1 MVVEGMQAVH
11 LVPVDKP
18 VDHMVLGS
26 GHMAVGARAAQMAV
40 MKVNEAVEQMVV
52 GGRAVHMAVGARAV
66 HMAVEEKAVQMVVE
80 EEVGQNV
87 VGEKRDQH
95 CVAMVGD
102 AKAVVLDKPQPV
114 QLHRRIASAQHGDWC
129 G

>member
-1 MVVEGMQAVH
+1 
-11 LVPVDKP
+11 
-18 VDHMVLGS
+18 
-26 GHMAVGARAAQMAV
+26 MAVEEKAAQMAV

-52 GGRAVHMAVGARAV
+52 GARAV
-66 HMAVEEKAVQMVVE
+66 HMAVEEKAAQMAVMEVNEAVEQMVVEEKAVQRVVE
-80 EEVGQNV
+80 EEVGQKV

-129 G
+129 